1 MKVAFD
7 ALERAYGSIEDEA
20 NEAALRVLRSGKYI
34 LRENVKLFSLL
45 VSQEPARNGSTV
57 KKGYGKWQSSPKMA
71 CY

>member
-34 LRENVKLFSLL
+34 LRENVKLFALL

-57 KKGYGKWQSSPKMA
+57 KKG
-71 CY
+71 

>member
-34 LRENVKLFSLL
+34 LREKGDPQTAL
-45 VSQEPARNGSTV
+45 ETV
-57 KKGYGKWQSSPKMA
+57 IKSE
-71 CY
+71 

>member
-45 VSQEPARNGSTV
+45 VSHEPARNGSIV
-57 KKGYGKWQSSPKMA
+57 KKGYGKWQSLPKMA

>member
-7 ALERAYGSIEDEA
+7 ALERAYGPIEDEA

-45 VSQEPARNGSTV
+45 VSQEPERNGSTV
-57 KKGYGKWQSSPKMA
+57 KKDYGKWQSPPKMA

>member
-34 LRENVKLFSLL
+34 LREKG
-45 VSQEPARNGSTV
+45 GSADCLRDSN
-57 KKGYGKWQSSPKMA
+57 KI
-71 CY
+71 

>member
-34 LRENVKLFSLL
+34 SREKGDPQTAL
-45 VSQEPARNGSTV
+45 ETV
-57 KKGYGKWQSSPKMA
+57 IKSN
-71 CY
+71 